1 MATFSVLCI
10 KEMFLYCPVSVQLLS
25 RVQLFETPRTAV
37 GQASLSIT
45 NSQVYSNSCPL
56 SWWCHPTI
64 SSSVGPFSSHLQS
77 FPASGSFPMSWLFT
91 SGGQSIGA
99 SASVL
104 PRNIQNGFPLGL
116 TGLISLQCK
125 GLSRVLIGE
134 IALDR
139 LGQTLS
145 KFSFIGI
152 FSWMDCG
159 MGRQLLH
166 KQNPYISL
174 PVSVFLRLGCA
185 LDSPG
190 KVF

>member
-1 MATFSVLCI
+1 M
-10 KEMFLYCPVSVQLLS
+10 
-25 RVQLFETPRTAV
+25 
-37 GQASLSIT
+37 
-45 NSQVYSNSCPL
+45 
-56 SWWCHPTI
+56 
-64 SSSVGPFSSHLQS
+64 
-77 FPASGSFPMSWLFT
+77 
-91 SGGQSIGA
+91 
-99 SASVL
+99 
-104 PRNIQNGFPLGL
+104 
-116 TGLISLQCK
+116 GLISLQCK

>member
-1 MATFSVLCI
+1 MNCSTPGFSVFQYLQ
-10 KEMFLYCPVSVQLLS
+10 EFAQTHVHW
-25 RVQLFETPRTAV
+25 V
-37 GQASLSIT
+37 GDGIQHLT
-45 NSQVYSNSCPL
+45 F
-56 SWWCHPTI
+56 
-64 SSSVGPFSSHLQS
+64 VGPFSSHLQS

-91 SGGQSIGA
+91 SGGQSIGGSA
-99 SASVL
+99 SALGLSI
-104 PRNIQNGFPLGL
+104 NIQDLFPLAW
-116 TGLISLQCK
+116 TGFISLQCK